1 MRRLAADPSLAQ
13 QRQTVTLG
21 DALYEVRLTWRER
34 LRGWYLDLYDAGG
47 TLLVPRRRIEPGW
60 GPLYW
65 LAFEG
70 SPTAVLAVIGPSPY
84 RREDL
89 GGALQVMV
97 VSSSEVLDLIE
108 RAGVGAPERIT
119 VQVTP

>member
-1 MRRLAADPSLAQ
+1 MRRLAVDPSLAQ

-21 DALYEVRLTWRER
+21 DALYEVRLTWRAR
-34 LRGWYLDLYDAGG
+34 LAGWYLDLYSAAGVHLAG
-47 TLLVPRRRIEPGW
+47 PRRVEPGW

-70 SPTAVLAVIGPSPY
+70 SPSVALVVIGPTPY

-89 GGALQVMV
+89 GAALQIMV
-97 VSSSEVLDLIE
+97 VNGAEALDALE
-108 RAGVGAPERIT
+108 RAGVGAPDGIT
-119 VQVTP
+119 VQVSP